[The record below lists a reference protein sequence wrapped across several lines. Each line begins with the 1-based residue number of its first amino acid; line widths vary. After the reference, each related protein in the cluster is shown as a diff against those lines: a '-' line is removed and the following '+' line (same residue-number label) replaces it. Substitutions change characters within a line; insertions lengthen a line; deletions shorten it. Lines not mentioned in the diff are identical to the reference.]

1 MGELS
6 LKLNALLRNVGKRSE
21 LIAAGFV
28 LAVVF
33 MIIIPLPTWLLDAL
47 IAINIC
53 IACLMIT
60 ISLFLPRPLAFSS
73 FPSVLLLTT
82 MFRLALSISATRLIL
97 LYADGGA
104 VISSFGHFVVRGNL
118 AVGLV
123 IFLII
128 AVVNFL
134 VITKGS
140 ERVAEVS
147 ARFTLDGMPGK
158 QMSIESDLRAGL
170 ISQEQARAKRGE
182 LVKESQMFGAMDGAL
197 KFVKGDAIASLI
209 IVAINLIAGL
219 AIGMLQKGMPITEAL
234 AVYSVLSI
242 GDGMVSQIPALLIS
256 LTAGMITT
264 RIAQD
269 EDGEEGASNVGRDVI
284 LQMSREPRAW
294 FVAALGMVVF
304 ALIPGMPT
312 IVFLFMSA
320 LAAVGGWYQYRH
332 KAREMNQQEVL
343 PPEIAPAENGFQ
355 DIKTFD
361 LSRELLVQL
370 PASYAGQEITAPIM
384 QAIRKRRNLM
394 VTSIGMVIPNLKV
407 ECTTALEEDELRF
420 CIHEVPVM
428 KATLTNTMVALR
440 RGPLPVQ
447 PMSFTEGRADRGES
461 HLIWV
466 PQEDALVSHENVVVS
481 TSEEMIVD
489 RVEEVMFSNA
499 SRFFG
504 MRETMIISKWLEMQK
519 PELAQELQRLIPLAR
534 LCSIFQRL
542 VNERIPLRATQLIA
556 EALCEHGQ
564 YEKDVTALADYAR
577 IALRDQIFDYFQHDG
592 VLNIHILNSETEEL
606 LRESLRQTQTGTF
619 LQLEHEHAL
628 RLTNHLSKVFG
639 ASRRPKSVLM
649 VAQDIRAPLRDLIA
663 GDFNHVAVLS
673 FAEISKVT
681 PIEVVGR
688 MDITKDEQA
697 QSA

>member
-1 MGELS
+1 MSELS
-6 LKLNALLRNVGKRSE
+6 QKLNMLLRNVGKRSE
-21 LIAAGFV
+21 LVAGGFV

-170 ISQEQARAKRGE
+170 ITQEQARGKRAD

-209 IVAINLIAGL
+209 IVAINLVAGL

-264 RIAQD
+264 RI

-294 FVAALGMVVF
+294 FMAALGMVVF

-312 IVFLFMSA
+312 LVFLFMSA
-320 LAAVGGWYQYRH
+320 LAGVGGWYQY
-332 KAREMNQQEVL
+332 KQKVRERQQEEVQL
-343 PPEIAPAENGFQ
+343 PEIAPEENGFQ

-384 QAIRKRRNLM
+384 QAIRRRRNLM

-407 ECTTALEEDELRF
+407 ECTPALEEDELRF
-420 CIHEVPVM
+420 CVHEVPVM
-428 KATLTNTMVALR
+428 RATLTQSMVALK

-447 PMSFTEGRADRGES
+447 PMSFTDGRADRGES

-466 PQEDALVSHENVVVS
+466 PREDALVSHENVVVS

-519 PELAQELQRLIPLAR
+519 PELAQELQRIIPLAR

-564 YEKDVTALADYAR
+564 YEKDVAALADYAR

-592 VLNIHILNSETEEL
+592 VLNIHILNAETEEL

-628 RLTNHLSKVFG
+628 RLTNYLSKVFG
-639 ASRRPKSVLM
+639 MSRKAHSVLM

-688 MDITKDEQA
+688 VDLTKEEQVQRA
-697 QSA
+697 